1 MKSID
6 NQIYDRILKKKRGT
20 LFIPEDFSEYGSS
33 GAIRIALHRLVAN
46 DKIKRVA
53 QGIYVR
59 PKHSDLIGEVLPTTD
74 EIARAIAKRD
84 RARIIPTGGFA
95 LNVLGLSTQVPMNFV
110 YLTDGAPREIQLK
123 VGNIKFKKTTPRN
136 LAAKGKISGLV
147 VQALKEI
154 GKDKVEEWE
163 MKRIIKL
170 LKEEKKE
177 DLEHDIK
184 LAPEWIRV
192 IMKKAL

>member
-1 MKSID
+1 
-6 NQIYDRILKKKRGT
+6 
-20 LFIPEDFSEYGSS
+20 
-33 GAIRIALHRLVAN
+33 
-46 DKIKRVA
+46 
-53 QGIYVR
+53 
-59 PKHSDLIGEVLPTTD
+59 
-74 EIARAIAKRD
+74 
-84 RARIIPTGGFA
+84 
-95 LNVLGLSTQVPMNFV
+95 MNFV

-147 VQALKEI
+147 IQALKEI

-177 DLEHDIK
+177 DTKEEK
-184 LAPEWIRV
+184 
-192 IMKKAL
+192 